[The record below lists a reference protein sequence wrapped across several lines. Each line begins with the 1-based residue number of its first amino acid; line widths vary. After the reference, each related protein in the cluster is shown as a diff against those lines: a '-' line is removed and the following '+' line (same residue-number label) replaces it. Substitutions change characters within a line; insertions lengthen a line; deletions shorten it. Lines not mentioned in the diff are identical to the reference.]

1 MNEKT
6 FLYVIVFL
14 GIVTIASL
22 CGNIFQQGCIQRT
35 RFELDTVR
43 NELATARERERFAKE
58 LVENVAGSVE
68 RTSNILSESKDTV
81 AGIRECINK
90 IRKEY
95 EEMANALL
103 RYERDC
109 DRD

>member
-1 MNEKT
+1 MNEKS
-6 FLYVIVFL
+6 FLYIIVFL

-43 NELATARERERFAKE
+43 NELATARNREQLTKE
-58 LVENVAGSVE
+58 LVENVEGSVE
-68 RTSNILSESKDTV
+68 RTSDILSESKDTV

-95 EEMANALL
+95 EEMANAL
-103 RYERDC
+103 YSYKRDC
-109 DRD
+109 NRN